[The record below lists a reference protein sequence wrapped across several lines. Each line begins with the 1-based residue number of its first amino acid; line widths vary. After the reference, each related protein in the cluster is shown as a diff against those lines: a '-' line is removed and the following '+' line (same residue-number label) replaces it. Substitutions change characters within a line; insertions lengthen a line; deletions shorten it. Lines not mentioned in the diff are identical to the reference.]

1 MTARDRFVA
10 YETISGVP
18 IFTNNRRRCRRCL
31 EQGTTAVTRIAASA
45 ASAQAPRARAVAL
58 AARVNG
64 PRVAALALNL
74 GLWSLILLA
83 WRAL

>member
-1 MTARDRFVA
+1 VKATQAAPPSSFKKA
-10 YETISGVP
+10 I
-18 IFTNNRRRCRRCL
+18 
-31 EQGTTAVTRIAASA
+31 AVTRTAATA
-45 ASAQAPRARAVAL
+45 APHAQRPRAVAL

-74 GLWSLILLA
+74 GLWTLILLA

>member
-1 MTARDRFVA
+1 MTR
-10 YETISGVP
+10 T
-18 IFTNNRRRCRRCL
+18 
-31 EQGTTAVTRIAASA
+31 AASA
-45 ASAQAPRARAVAL
+45 VSAQAPRAVAAL

>member
-1 MTARDRFVA
+1 M
-10 YETISGVP
+10 
-18 IFTNNRRRCRRCL
+18 
-31 EQGTTAVTRIAASA
+31 TRIAASA
-45 ASAQAPRARAVAL
+45 ASAQAQRPRAVAL

>member
-1 MTARDRFVA
+1 
-10 YETISGVP
+10 
-18 IFTNNRRRCRRCL
+18 
-31 EQGTTAVTRIAASA
+31 VTRIAASA

>member
-1 MTARDRFVA
+1 MTRTVA
-10 YETISGVP
+10 
-18 IFTNNRRRCRRCL
+18 
-31 EQGTTAVTRIAASA
+31 TAAPH
-45 ASAQAPRARAVAL
+45 AQRPRAVAL

-74 GLWSLILLA
+74 GLWTLILLA